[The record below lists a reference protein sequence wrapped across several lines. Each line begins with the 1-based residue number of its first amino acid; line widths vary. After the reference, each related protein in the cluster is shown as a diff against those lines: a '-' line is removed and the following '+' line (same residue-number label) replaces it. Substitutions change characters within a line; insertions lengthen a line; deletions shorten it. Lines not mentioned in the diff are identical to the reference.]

1 MVLTGIQLDQS
12 VLSGIGCFSRSFKQ
26 GRKDMGGLSIWHWII
41 FLVFLMVAGAFLG
54 LLVWFFARASR
65 KSSTTALGNP
75 DAVSPAHP
83 TVESRLL
90 HLDDLWAKGVI
101 TESEY
106 EQQRSAIIKG
116 I

>member
-1 MVLTGIQLDQS
+1 
-12 VLSGIGCFSRSFKQ
+12 
-26 GRKDMGGLSIWHWII
+26 MGGLSIWHSII
-41 FLVFLMVAGAFLG
+41 FLVFLAVAGAFLG
-54 LLVWFFARASR
+54 LLVWSFARASR
-65 KSSTTALGNP
+65 KSRAALENP
-75 DAVSPAHP
+75 DAALSALP